1 MTATYREAEP
11 REVRHRESERS
22 SARSDGDRV
31 SLMNRDNDQPVER
44 RQNKDNGRHN
54 RSSLIETSHSTPPT
68 TELQQNIEPYDVLFL
83 TKTQQKPAPASLN
96 SSLVSTTPDVA
107 LPGHKQQQV
116 AVKFDEIKNIFPYA
130 KNIFVKIFCSGS
142 VSAAPAPAC

>member
-1 MTATYREAEP
+1 M
-11 REVRHRESERS
+11 EVRQRS
-22 SARSDGDRV
+22 S
-31 SLMNRDNDQPVER
+31 RDSQLVTRPGQR
-44 RQNKDNGRHN
+44 A
-54 RSSLIETSHSTPPT
+54 SLIDTSSNSPQQPSNMPSNMSSNMPSNMPSNMSPITD
-68 TELQQNIEPYDVLFL
+68 LQQNIEPYDVLFL

-116 AVKFDEIKNIFPYA
+116 AVKFDEIKNIYSHA
-130 KNIFVKIFCSGS
+130 KNAFVKLFCPGS

>member
-1 MTATYREAEP
+1 MSSNMTSNMPSNMSPIT
-11 REVRHRESERS
+11 
-22 SARSDGDRV
+22 D
-31 SLMNRDNDQPVER
+31 
-44 RQNKDNGRHN
+44 
-54 RSSLIETSHSTPPT
+54 
-68 TELQQNIEPYDVLFL
+68 LQQNIEPYDVLFL

-116 AVKFDEIKNIFPYA
+116 AVKFDEIENIFSYA
-130 KNIFVKIFCSGS
+130 KNIFVKIFCPGS

>member
-1 MTATYREAEP
+1 MP
-11 REVRHRESERS
+11 SNKPSNMS
-22 SARSDGDRV
+22 SNMSPITD
-31 SLMNRDNDQPVER
+31 
-44 RQNKDNGRHN
+44 
-54 RSSLIETSHSTPPT
+54 
-68 TELQQNIEPYDVLFL
+68 LQQNIEPYDVLFL

-116 AVKFDEIKNIFPYA
+116 AVKFDEIKNIFSYA
-130 KNIFVKIFCSGS
+130 KNIFVKILCPGS

>member
-1 MTATYREAEP
+1 MRQ
-11 REVRHRESERS
+11 RS
-22 SARSDGDRV
+22 S
-31 SLMNRDNDQPVER
+31 RDSQLVTRPGQR
-44 RQNKDNGRHN
+44 A
-54 RSSLIETSHSTPPT
+54 SLIDTSSNSPQQPSNMPSNMPSSMPSNMSPITD
-68 TELQQNIEPYDVLFL
+68 LQQNIEPYDVLFL

-116 AVKFDEIKNIFPYA
+116 AVKFDEIENIFSYA
-130 KNIFVKIFCSGS
+130 KNIFVKIFCPGS